1 MSEVDLRRLVPRVL
15 TGERGALDL
24 LARACVRLALR
35 VARAHRLGDA
45 DAWDVGQDTWIALA
59 ARIGTLREPARL
71 PGWLVTTARRRAL
84 RVLAGRRREVLC
96 ARDLPDRADEAPTPE
111 AVALN
116 SERKR
121 TFWRLAGALP
131 RRHRLLLCLLA
142 DHPELTHA
150 QLAAELGI
158 AVGSVGPLRR
168 RCFDR
173 MRRLLVA
180 EGLCG

>member
-1 MSEVDLRRLVPRVL
+1 MSDVDFGAVVPRAV

-59 ARIGTLREPARL
+59 ARLGTVREPSRL
-71 PGWLVTTARRRAL
+71 PGWLVTTARRCAL
-84 RVLAGRRREVLC
+84 RILAGRRREVLG
-96 ARDLPDRADEAPTPE
+96 APPDHPDAAATPE
-111 AVALN
+111 ARVLDA
-116 SERKR
+116 ERR
-121 TFWRLAGALP
+121 QVFWGLAGRLP
-131 RRHRLLLCLLA
+131 ARHHQLLRLLA

-150 QLAAELGI
+150 QLAAELGVAI
-158 AVGSVGPLRR
+158 GSIGPLRR

-173 MRRLLVA
+173 MRRLLTA
-180 EGLCG
+180 EGFRP